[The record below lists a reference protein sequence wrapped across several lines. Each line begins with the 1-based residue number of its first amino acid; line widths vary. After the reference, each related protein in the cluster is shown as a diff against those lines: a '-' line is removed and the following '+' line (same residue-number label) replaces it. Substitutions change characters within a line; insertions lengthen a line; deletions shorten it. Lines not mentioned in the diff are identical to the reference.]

1 MVVYAVYVQVQCV
14 KVKEVWTSIGL
25 INRDSGGSGVVKCT
39 VEPSGAVVG
48 LIQ

>member
-1 MVVYAVYVQVQCV
+1 MVVYVQVQCV
-14 KVKEVWTSIGL
+14 KEEYVWTSIGL
-25 INRDSGGSGVVKCT
+25 INTDSGGSGVVECI